1 MTDYFA
7 AINVSAAML
16 WSEPGAK
23 RDHDR
28 LMLGATTE
36 PAAWADG
43 MDEAMRL
50 WLVGKVESQLLYG
63 ERVVV
68 LGREGEWLRV
78 AAVEQATGRDG
89 RGYPGWL
96 PAAQVSDNGIFAA
109 DMAALPTAVVTAPR
123 ARLYA
128 DAAGREPLAELSWQ
142 TRLPLLAAEGAM
154 LKVRRPDGAVGYIA
168 GTAAAPLSP
177 APFDGARLAAEAG
190 MFTGLR
196 YVWGGTSAWGFDCSG
211 FALRLYQSQGVAI
224 PRDADEQAAGGA
236 AVDAGGLLPGDLLF
250 FAGPGGRGDVHHVG
264 VFAGGTRM
272 IHAPN
277 SRSAVREDD
286 FTAGIY
292 GTEYW
297 GARRYR

>member
-1 MTDYFA
+1 MTDYLA

-16 WSEPGAK
+16 WCDPGPK

-28 LMLGATTE
+28 LMLGAATD

-43 MDEAMRL
+43 MDEEMRL

-78 AAVEQATGRDG
+78 AAAEQSTGRDE

-96 PAAQVSDNGIFAA
+96 PAAQVADNRLFLAET
-109 DMAALPTAVVTAPR
+109 DSLPPAVITAPR
-123 ARLYA
+123 AMLYA

-142 TRLPLLAAEGAM
+142 TRLPLLAAEGAL
-154 LKVRRPDGAVGYIA
+154 LKVRRPDGAAGYIA
-168 GTAAAPLSP
+168 GAAAAPLSP
-177 APFDGARLAAEAG
+177 APFDGARLVAEAM
-190 MFTGLR
+190 MFAGLR
-196 YVWGGTSAWGFDCSG
+196 YVWGGTAAWGFDCSG

-224 PRDADEQAAGGA
+224 PRDADEQAGGGT
-236 AVDAGGLLPGDLLF
+236 AVDAGELLPGDLLF
-250 FAGPGGRGDVHHVG
+250 FAGPGGQGNIHHVG
-264 VFAGGTRM
+264 VFTGGTTM

-286 FTAGIY
+286 FTTGVY

>member
-1 MTDYFA
+1 MSDFFA
-7 AINVSAAML
+7 VNVSAAML
-16 WSEPGAK
+16 WTGPGPK

-28 LMLGATTE
+28 LILGAATE

-43 MDEAMRL
+43 MNEEMRL

-68 LGREGEWLRV
+68 LDRADEWLRV
-78 AAVEQATGRDG
+78 VAAEQATGKDG

-96 PAAQVSDNGIFAA
+96 PAAQVMSSEVFLAEAGRLPPAA
-109 DMAALPTAVVTAPR
+109 VTATR
-123 ARLYA
+123 TFLYA

-154 LKVRRPDGAVGYIA
+154 LKVRRPDGAVGYVA
-168 GTAAAPLSP
+168 RAAAAPLSP
-177 APFDGARLAAEAG
+177 APFDGARLTAEARK
-190 MFTGLR
+190 FAGLR

-224 PRDADEQAAGGA
+224 PRDADEQAAGGTAVA
-236 AVDAGGLLPGDLLF
+236 AGELLPGDLLF
-250 FAGPGGRGDVHHVG
+250 FAGPGGQGDIHHVG
-264 VFAGGTRM
+264 VFAGGSTM

-277 SRSAVREDD
+277 SRSAIREDD

-292 GTEYW
+292 GEEFW
-297 GARRYR
+297 GACRYR

>member
-1 MTDYFA
+1 MSDFST
-7 AINVSAAML
+7 INVAAAML
-16 WSEPGAK
+16 WCEPGPK

-28 LMLGATTE
+28 LILGAATE

-43 MDEAMRL
+43 MDEEMRL

-68 LGREGEWLRV
+68 LDRAGEWLRV
-78 AAVEQATGRDG
+78 AAAEQATGRDG

-96 PAAQVSDNGIFAA
+96 PAVQVSDNGIFPAEMASLPPAA
-109 DMAALPTAVVTAPR
+109 VTATR
-123 ARLYA
+123 TFLYA

-154 LKVRRPDGAVGYIA
+154 LKVRRPDGAVGYVSRA
-168 GTAAAPLSP
+168 AAAPLSP
-177 APFDGARLAAEAG
+177 APFDGARLTAEARR
-190 MFTGLR
+190 FAGLR

-224 PRDADEQAAGGA
+224 PRDADEQAAGGT
-236 AVDAGGLLPGDLLF
+236 AVDAGELLPGDLLF
-250 FAGPGGRGDVHHVG
+250 FAGPGGQGDIHHVG
-264 VFAGGTRM
+264 VFAGGSTM

-277 SRSAVREDD
+277 SRAAIREDD
-286 FTAGIY
+286 FTAGTY
-292 GTEYW
+292 GEEFW